1 MIMIIVRIVIFSLG
15 VAIVIGTL
23 LSAVRTFVLP
33 RSAPEAITR
42 MVFLS
47 MRRLFDLWLW
57 RTDAYLDRDRVMAL
71 YAPFSLLVL
80 PAVWLTLAAIGYMGM
95 FWGLGVESLH
105 QAFTLSG
112 SSLLTL
118 GFATANDLP
127 KTILIFSEATIGL
140 VLVALLISYLPTMY
154 TAFSRR
160 EATVTM
166 LEVRAGSPASAVE
179 MILRFHRLNRMNY
192 FSNLWIT
199 WEAWFVELEESH
211 TSLPA
216 LAFFR
221 SPQPDR
227 SWITAAGAVLDA
239 SALAITIVDMPHD
252 PQADLCIRAG
262 YLALSRIADFFGITY
277 EQHPKPTDPISIA
290 RVEFDAVCERLA
302 SAGVSLKPD
311 RDQAWRDFA
320 GWRVNYDT
328 VLLTLAI
335 LVEAPVTPWV
345 SDRAPPNYRPR
356 IRFRIRKRR
365 E

>member
-1 MIMIIVRIVIFSLG
+1 LIIVRILIFGLG

-42 MVFLS
+42 IVFLV

-80 PAVWLTLAAIGYMGM
+80 PAVWLTLAAIGYTGM
-95 FWGLGVESLH
+95 FWGLGVASLH
-105 QAFTLSG
+105 QAFSLSG

-118 GFATANDLP
+118 GFATANDMP
-127 KTILIFSEATIGL
+127 KTIMIFSEATIGL

-154 TAFSRR
+154 AAFSRR
-160 EATVTM
+160 EATVTL
-166 LEVRAGSPASAVE
+166 LEVRAGSPASATE
-179 MILRFHRLNRMNY
+179 MILRFHRLNRMSY
-192 FSNLWIT
+192 FNDLWIA
-199 WEAWFVELEESH
+199 WESWFVELEESH

-221 SPQPDR
+221 SPQPER

-239 SALAITIVDMPHD
+239 SALAVAVIDMPHD

-277 EQHPKPTDPISIA
+277 AAHPKPTDPISIA
-290 RVEFDAVCERLA
+290 QSEFDAVCERLIA
-302 SAGVSLKPD
+302 AGVKLKPD
-311 RDQAWRDFA
+311 REQAWRDFS

-328 VLLTLAI
+328 VLLRLAI

-345 SDRAPPNYRPR
+345 SDRAPPNYHPR